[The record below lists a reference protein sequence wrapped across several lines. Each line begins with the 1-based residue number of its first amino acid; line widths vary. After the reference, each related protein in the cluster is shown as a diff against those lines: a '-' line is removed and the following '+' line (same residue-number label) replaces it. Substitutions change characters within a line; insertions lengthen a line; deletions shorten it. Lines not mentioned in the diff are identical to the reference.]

1 MIFDTRVSRFLDE
14 LQVPFEAMFHPPAFS
29 ATKRAKHLHISGRLV
44 AKCVMLV
51 TPSCHYLAILPAT
64 HNVDLAEVERK
75 LGETVTI
82 ATEAETTERF
92 SDCERGALAPFGQLY
107 GLTTLLDDSF
117 QPGTL
122 MVFEAQQHSV
132 AIRMRCSDFES
143 LEQPKRFAF
152 AKAQKAMKKG
162 A

>member
-1 MIFDTRVSRFLDE
+1 MILDTRVSRFLED
-14 LQVPFEAMFHPPAFS
+14 LHVPFEAMFHPPAYS

-51 TPSCHYLAILPAT
+51 TPSRHYLAILPAT
-64 HNVDLAEVERK
+64 NSIDLAAVEMK
-75 LGETVTI
+75 LGESVSI
-82 ATEAETTERF
+82 ATEAETSERF
-92 SDCERGALAPFGQLY
+92 NDCERGALAPFGQLY

-143 LEQPKRFAF
+143 LERPTRFAF
-152 AKAQKAMKKG
+152 AKAQQAMKKG